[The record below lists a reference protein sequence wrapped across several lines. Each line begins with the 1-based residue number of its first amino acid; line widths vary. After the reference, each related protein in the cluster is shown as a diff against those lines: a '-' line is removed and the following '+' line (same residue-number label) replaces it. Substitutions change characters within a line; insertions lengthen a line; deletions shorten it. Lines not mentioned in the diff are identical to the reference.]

1 MKHKHSEL
9 IKAWADGALIEYKA
23 TRSAWQPCAKNEPAW
38 DVFVEYRVAP
48 TPKPDVVKDLVA
60 WFTTSIVIH
69 EGETSNLR
77 LTFSGETGKLKAAE
91 VIE

>member
-1 MKHKHSEL
+1 MKHKHAEV
-9 IKAWADGALIEYKA
+9 IKAWADGASIEFK
-23 TRSAWQPCAKNEPAW
+23 SKNGWSLCNDPGW
-38 DVFVEYRVAP
+38 DVNLEYRVAP

-60 WFTTSIVIH
+60 WFTTRIVIH